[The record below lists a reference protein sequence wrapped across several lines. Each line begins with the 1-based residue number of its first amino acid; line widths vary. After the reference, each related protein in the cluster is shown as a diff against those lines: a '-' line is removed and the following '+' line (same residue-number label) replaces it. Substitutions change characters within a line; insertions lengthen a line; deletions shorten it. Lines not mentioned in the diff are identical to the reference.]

1 MKLYIN
7 IDLVLFP
14 YVLQKLYE
22 KKNCNTFSH
31 ARNKSFLHTCAA
43 RNIESGFGCEVI

>member
-1 MKLYIN
+1 MKFYIN
-7 IDLVLFP
+7 IDLVLFQ
-14 YVLQKLYE
+14 YVLQKLY

-43 RNIESGFGCEVI
+43 PNVESGFGCEVI